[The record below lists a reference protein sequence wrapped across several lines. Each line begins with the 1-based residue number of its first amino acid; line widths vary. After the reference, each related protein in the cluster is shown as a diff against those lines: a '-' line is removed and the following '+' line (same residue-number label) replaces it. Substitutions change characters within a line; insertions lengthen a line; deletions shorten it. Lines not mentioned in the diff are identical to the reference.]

1 MSFFSKN
8 LTKATNFI
16 LNLKRE
22 LATAFLISAV
32 LITISPL
39 FAKIGTDSV
48 LVANQDLAA
57 GTVLSINDF
66 KVISIPTKYKATN
79 AISESEIQN
88 LALASD
94 VKKGEQ
100 LTSTRFLTIATS
112 DKNLV
117 PIRIADSQIS
127 KIIQPGQ
134 IVDIVA
140 SGERDLRAKLLAK
153 SVRIVALYPESQ
165 AFTNS
170 QGILVLVAAEPEAAV
185 ELAGSGN
192 LKLSLVIS
200 NN

>member
-39 FAKIGTDSV
+39 FAKIGTESV

-66 KVISIPTKYKATN
+66 KVIAIPTKYKATN

-200 NN
+200 NK

>member
-79 AISESEIQN
+79 AISASEIQN

-140 SGERDLRAKLLAK
+140 SGEKDLRAKLLAK

-192 LKLSLVIS
+192 LKLSLVIG